1 MNNASEEKFK
11 ILRIL
16 RDKRSP
22 GRYTLSLNNKV
33 KTEEKNE
40 EVFYLGNHKLLYI
53 EALLLQTP
61 RHQVP
66 QQVVLAKPAEGQ
78 VVAGLSLGQGVGQG
92 LMLGPHQTNL
102 QSVLGAV
109 GPCLPLSTLQELVG
123 CPCSPTLL
131 GSTVKTRENS
141 VRRIYYD

>member
-66 QQVVLAKPAEGQ
+66 QQAVLA
-78 VVAGLSLGQGVGQG
+78 
-92 LMLGPHQTNL
+92 
-102 QSVLGAV
+102 
-109 GPCLPLSTLQELVG
+109 
-123 CPCSPTLL
+123 
-131 GSTVKTRENS
+131 
-141 VRRIYYD
+141 